1 MTDAELAEKMK
12 AKGMLS
18 IEEILAGN
26 LMGVYSTHKAVTDL
40 EGLLW
45 WVESKHKEY
54 LKMRLRYEV
63 GGKERDDLYEWVL
76 AHCGVFGTI
85 ADHMRK
91 CLPEIKSSHSKE
103 QPDE

>member
-1 MTDAELAEKMK
+1 MTDAELIAAMK

-18 IEEILAGN
+18 IDEILAGN
-26 LMGVYSTHKAVTDL
+26 LMGIYSTHKHVTDL

-54 LKMRLRYEV
+54 FKMRLSYEV
-63 GGKERDDLYEWVL
+63 GGKEKDDLFEWVF
-76 AHCGVFGTI
+76 AHSAVFSTI

-103 QPDE
+103 SSSE